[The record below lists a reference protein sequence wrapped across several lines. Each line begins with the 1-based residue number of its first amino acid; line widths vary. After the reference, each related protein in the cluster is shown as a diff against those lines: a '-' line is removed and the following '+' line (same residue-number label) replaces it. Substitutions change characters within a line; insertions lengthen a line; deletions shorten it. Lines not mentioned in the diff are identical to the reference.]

1 MSRFESN
8 AGSPARRRRPGA
20 AARDLGRFRET
31 TSRRPRL
38 RQSDPGLSL
47 ARLAAAVREHESF
60 SGGRAVPK
68 RPADHELYRR
78 LDAIERTYR

>member
-1 MSRFESN
+1 MSRFD
-8 AGSPARRRRPGA
+8 RRSTTSGLRRPGA
-20 AARDLGRFRET
+20 AARDLTRARE
-31 TSRRPRL
+31 SSPRRPRL
-38 RQSDPGLSL
+38 RQADPGLSL

-78 LDAIERTYR
+78 LEAIERTYR